1 MSEMSEFQQRA
12 TATALVKML
21 SGTSFSIC
29 DLDRIAETMGK
40 KPAMAG
46 KDYSALQSLH
56 CVNWADMGPE
66 LATMVREKCF
76 ELLGLPNVPIESVCS
91 RVKNDGPET
100 KAEPAKRL
108 RRAFWKK

>member
-21 SGTSFSIC
+21 SGQHFSVC
-29 DLDRIAETMGK
+29 DLDRIADTMGK
-40 KPAMAG
+40 KSSLGG
-46 KDYSALQSLH
+46 KDYAALQSLH

-76 ELLGLPNVPIESVCS
+76 ELLDLPNVPIEAICT
-91 RVKNDGPET
+91 RVPGVDQERKS
-100 KAEPAKRL
+100 EPASRL
-108 RRAFWKK
+108 RLAFWKK